1 MTRRRTI
8 MGLFALLALALVPG
22 ACKQSDSILLV
33 EVYGPAMLD
42 PLQLSVTVT
51 VGVGLSE
58 GRNFN
63 VPTMARDMSDPI
75 TLPTSFTIALDRSLM
90 APVQISI
97 DALDAT
103 GSPLAGGTTTMQ
115 HIEIGGQTDISV
127 MLNDTLPP
135 GSVDGG
141 VDAGS
146 SDATGQG
153 GASGQGGAG
162 GQGGASGQGGGG
174 QAGTGGQSGAGGASG
189 TDAGA
194 DGDDAAMGLDG
205 ATD

>member
-33 EVYGPAMLD
+33 EVYGRAMLD
-42 PLQLSVTVT
+42 PLQLSVVVT
-51 VGVGLSE
+51 VGGGVPGQQ
-58 GRNFN
+58 FD

-75 TLPTSFTIALDRSLM
+75 TLPTSFTIALDRSLV
-90 APVQISI
+90 APVTISI
-97 DALDAT
+97 EALDAT
-103 GSPLAGGTTTMQ
+103 GSPLAAGTTTMQ

-141 VDAGS
+141 VDSGSPDVAGQGG
-146 SDATGQG
+146 TGGQG

-162 GQGGASGQGGGG
+162 GQT
-174 QAGTGGQSGAGGASG
+174 GTGRQSDAGGAAGSDG
-189 TDAGA
+189 GA

-205 ATD
+205 AAD

>member
-1 MTRRRTI
+1 
-8 MGLFALLALALVPG
+8 MGLSALLALVLVPG

-90 APVQISI
+90 APVTISI
-97 DALDAT
+97 QALDAT
-103 GSPLAGGTTTMQ
+103 GSPLAAGTTTMQ

-135 GSVDGG
+135 GTVDGG
-141 VDAGS
+141 VDSGS
-146 SDATGQG
+146 PDA
-153 GASGQGGAG
+153 AGQGGAG
-162 GQGGASGQGGGG
+162 GQGGASGQGGAGG
-174 QAGTGGQSGAGGASG
+174 QAGTGGQGGASG
-189 TDAGA
+189 TDGGA